1 MPSMKTAP
9 ILLSILLLSGCSSL
23 MGSKKETALDATL
36 STYQTA
42 MRWGH
47 WETLWSYR
55 NAKAPAPPALPFD
68 NIRVTAYEV
77 RQPPVPIRED
87 RVLQV
92 VEIQYVLGDEQRLH
106 KVFDK
111 QEWRYD
117 ADANLWS
124 LYSPFPELR

>member
-1 MPSMKTAP
+1 
-9 ILLSILLLSGCSSL
+9 

-42 MRWGH
+42 MRWGR
-47 WETLWSYR
+47 WDALLGFR
-55 NAKAPAPPALPFD
+55 NAKAPPPPALPFD

-77 RQPPVPIRED
+77 RQPPVHISED
-87 RVLQV
+87 QVLQV
-92 VEIQYVLGDEQRLH
+92 IEIQYVLNDEQRLH

-117 ADANLWS
+117 ADANQWS
-124 LYSPFPELR
+124 LYSPFPGLR